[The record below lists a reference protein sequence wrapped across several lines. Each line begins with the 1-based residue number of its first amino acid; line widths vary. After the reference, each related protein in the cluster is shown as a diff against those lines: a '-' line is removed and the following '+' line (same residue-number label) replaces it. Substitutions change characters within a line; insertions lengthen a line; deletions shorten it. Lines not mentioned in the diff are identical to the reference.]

1 MTQPPTSPGAP
12 ATPDAT
18 PTCDYPGPPAT
29 PPLAAA
35 SARVVP
41 ARSFVVQT
49 TAELEAQL
57 RKRLRYIVL
66 VAAAA
71 FAVMAA
77 TGLLPTLADWFAEPW
92 RLLTEPPC
100 YGPML
105 LVAVVQAAVAVRL
118 APDRPVRLG
127 QLRLLEGL
135 ALLSIAAFFA
145 WNGTLDFL
153 GNVPELGSRPRGI
166 AGEESIAWVVQI
178 VLYGVLIPNSGRR
191 CAAGVALLALLGLV
205 PDLVVLASQGAEG
218 GPAAVYVLTK
228 VIWLGVAAAIVVYG
242 AYRVETL
249 QHEALQAR
257 RLGQYVLK
265 ERLGGGGM
273 GEVHLAE
280 HTLLRRPCAV
290 KLIHPERAGDPRHLT
305 RFEREV
311 RTTATLTHPN
321 TVQIFDYGRAED
333 GTFYYVME
341 YLPGLS
347 LEELV
352 TRHGPLA
359 PARAAH
365 FLRQLCGALRE
376 AHAVGLI
383 HRDIKPGNVMVC
395 ERGGLCDV
403 AKLLDFG
410 LVRAPEP
417 AAGDTRLTQ
426 EGTLAGTPAYMSP
439 EQAAGQE
446 EVDARSDIYGLGAL
460 AYFLLTGAPPFGER
474 SPVKTL
480 AAHLYEA
487 PAPPSARRP
496 GVPADLEAVVLRC
509 LAKEPTNRFP
519 DVEALD
525 AALAACGAA
534 GTWTQADAARWWL
547 DRRPAGE
554 RNPAGPAD
562 SSDKGIYLGQAG
574 HGH

>member
-1 MTQPPTSPGAP
+1 
-12 ATPDAT
+12 
-18 PTCDYPGPPAT
+18 
-29 PPLAAA
+29 L
-35 SARVVP
+35 
-41 ARSFVVQT
+41 VQT
-49 TAELEAQL
+49 TADLEAQL
-57 RKRLRYIVL
+57 RQRLRYIAL
-66 VAAAA
+66 IAAAA

-77 TGLLPTLADWFAEPW
+77 TGLFPALSAWLADPG

-105 LVAVVQAAVAVRL
+105 LVAAVEAAVAVWL
-118 APDRPVRLG
+118 APGRPVRLG
-127 QLRLLEGL
+127 RLRLLEGL
-135 ALLSIAAFFA
+135 ALGSIAAFFA
-145 WNGTLDFL
+145 WNGTLNFL
-153 GNVPELGSRPRGI
+153 GNVPDLGKRPRGM

-205 PDLVVLASQGAEG
+205 PDLVVLAGQGAAG

-228 VIWLGVAAAIVVYG
+228 GIWLGVAAAIVVYG
-242 AYRVETL
+242 AFRVETL
-249 QHEALQAR
+249 RHEALQAR
-257 RLGQYVLK
+257 RLGPYLLK
-265 ERLGGGGM
+265 RQLGQGGM

-290 KLIHPERAGDPRHLT
+290 KLIRPERAGDPRDLA

-352 TRHGPLA
+352 SRHGPLA
-359 PARAAH
+359 PARAIH

-383 HRDIKPGNVMVC
+383 HRDLKPGNVMVC
-395 ERGGLCDV
+395 ERGGLFDV

-410 LVRAPEP
+410 LVRAPGP
-417 AAGDTRLTQ
+417 AAADSRLTY
-426 EGTLAGTPAYMSP
+426 EGTLTGTPAYMSP

-446 EVDARSDIYGLGAL
+446 GLDARCDIYGLGAL
-460 AYFLLTGAPPFGER
+460 AYFVLTGGPPFGDR

-496 GVPADLEAVVLRC
+496 EVPADLEAVVLRC
-509 LAKEPTNRFP
+509 LAKDPAERFA

-525 AALAACGAA
+525 AALAGCAAA
-534 GTWTQADAARWWL
+534 GAWTQAEAARWWRE
-547 DRRPAGE
+547 RRPAGGGE
-554 RNPAGPAD
+554 LAGPAD
-562 SSDKGIYLGQAG
+562 GSGTDTAHGSNRHGQEF
-574 HGH
+574 